1 MNKLQDVSVII
12 PALNPDKKL
21 LELLEKLEEQG
32 FKPPLIVNDGSSPEC
47 EAYFKT
53 AEETYHCTVLKHE
66 ENKGKGRALKTAF
79 SYLLK
84 EKECSYAVTI
94 DADGQH
100 EPEDVLRCV
109 LAAKEPEHR
118 GSIIFGC
125 RNFDE
130 PHVPGKSRLG
140 NKSMCM
146 LMRFT
151 CGMKLS
157 DTQTGL
163 RVFPKEYF
171 SRLLETQG
179 ERFEYETNMLI
190 DIQREKIPYD
200 EVKIKTVYIEENKS
214 SHFRPLADSLIIIRP
229 FFKFLISSCGSSI
242 VDLAAFSL
250 LFWLMRNVPQREAI
264 WIATVAARILSACCN
279 YALNRHQ
286 VFGQGSRKSPVK
298 YLILCVVQ
306 MCMSAAL
313 VAAIYGMAGSGAT
326 LIKIV
331 VDVCLFFLSYQIQ
344 REWVFSE

>member
-12 PALNPDKKL
+12 PALNPDEKL
-21 LELLEKLEEQG
+21 LELLGKLEEQG
-32 FKPPLIVNDGSSPEC
+32 FEPPLIVNDGSSPAC
-47 EAYFKT
+47 ETYFKT
-53 AEETYHCTVLKHE
+53 AEEKYHCTVLKHE

-84 EKECSYAVTI
+84 EKECNYAVTI

-109 LAAKEPEHR
+109 LAAKEPENR
-118 GSIIFGC
+118 GRIIFGC

-140 NKSMCM
+140 NKSMCL

-229 FFKFLISSCGSSI
+229 FFKFLMSSCGSSL

-250 LFWLMRNVPQREAI
+250 LFWLMRKMPQREAI
-264 WIATVAARILSACCN
+264 WIATVTARVLSACCN
-279 YALNRHQ
+279 YALNRHR

-313 VAAIYGMAGSGAT
+313 VAAIYGLVGSGAT

>member
-21 LELLEKLEEQG
+21 LELLEKLKEQG
-32 FKPPLIVNDGSSPEC
+32 FEPPLLVNDGSNQKC
-47 EAYFKT
+47 EQYFKT
-53 AEETYHCTVLKHE
+53 AEEKYHCTVLKHE
-66 ENKGKGRALKTAF
+66 NNKGKGRALKTAF
-79 SYLLK
+79 SYLL
-84 EKECSYAVTI
+84 EKTACGYAVTI

-100 EPEDVLRCV
+100 KPEDVLQCV
-109 LAAKEPEHR
+109 LEAKESENK
-118 GSIIFGC
+118 GKIIFGC

-130 PHVPGKSRLG
+130 AHVPKKSRWG

-146 LMRFT
+146 LMRFA
-151 CGMKLS
+151 CGMNLS

-171 SRLLETQG
+171 SRLLEIEG

-190 DIQREKIPYD
+190 AIQREKIPYD

-229 FFKFLISSCGSSI
+229 FFKFLISSCGSSL
-242 VDLAAFSL
+242 VDLGAFTL
-250 LFWLMRNVPQREAI
+250 LFWLMKNMPEREAI
-264 WIATVAARILSACCN
+264 WVATVVARIVSACCN
-279 YALNRHQ
+279 YMLNRHQ

-298 YLILCVVQ
+298 YMILCVLQ

-313 VAAIYGMAGSGAT
+313 VAAIYGMVGSGAT

-331 VDVCLFFLSYQIQ
+331 VDVCLFFLSYKVQ

>member
-12 PALNPDKKL
+12 PALNPDEKL
-21 LELLEKLEEQG
+21 LELLEKLNEQG
-32 FKPPLIVNDGSSPEC
+32 FEPPLLVNDGSGQEC
-47 EAYFKT
+47 DQYFKT
-53 AEETYHCTVLKHE
+53 AEEKYHCTVLKHE
-66 ENKGKGRALKTAF
+66 ENRGKGRALKTAF
-79 SYLLK
+79 SYLL
-84 EKECSYAVTI
+84 EKKACSYAVTI

-109 LAAKEPEHR
+109 LAAKEPENR
-118 GSIIFGC
+118 EKIIFGC
-125 RNFDE
+125 RNFNQ
-130 PHVPGKSRLG
+130 PHVPRKSWWG
-140 NKSMCM
+140 NKSMCI

-151 CGMKLS
+151 CGMNLS

-171 SRLLETQG
+171 ARLLEIEG

-229 FFKFLISSCGSSI
+229 FFKFLISSCGSSL
-242 VDLAAFSL
+242 VDLGAFTL
-250 LFWLMRNVPQREAI
+250 LFWLMKNIPEREAI
-264 WIATVAARILSACCN
+264 WFATVAARILSACCN
-279 YALNRHQ
+279 YMLNRHQ

-298 YLILCVVQ
+298 YMILCVLQ

-313 VAAIYGMAGSGAT
+313 VAAIYGMVGSGAT
-326 LIKIV
+326 LIKIM

-344 REWVFSE
+344 REWVFAE

>member
-32 FKPPLIVNDGSSPEC
+32 FNPPLIVNDGSSPEC
-47 EAYFKT
+47 ETYFRT
-53 AEETYHCTVLKHE
+53 AEETYHCKVLKHE

-313 VAAIYGMAGSGAT
+313 VAAIYGMTGSGAT

>member
-32 FKPPLIVNDGSSPEC
+32 FNPPLIVNDGSSPEC
-47 EAYFKT
+47 ETYFKI

>member
-1 MNKLQDVSVII
+1 MVVS
-12 PALNPDKKL
+12 
-21 LELLEKLEEQG
+21 
-32 FKPPLIVNDGSSPEC
+32 LIVNDGSSPEC
-47 EAYFKT
+47 ETYFKT
-53 AEETYHCTVLKHE
+53 AEETYHCKVLKHE

-171 SRLLETQG
+171 L
-179 ERFEYETNMLI
+179 
-190 DIQREKIPYD
+190 
-200 EVKIKTVYIEENKS
+200 
-214 SHFRPLADSLIIIRP
+214 SLIHISEPTRP
-229 FFKFLISSCGSSI
+229 
-242 VDLAAFSL
+242 
-250 LFWLMRNVPQREAI
+250 
-264 WIATVAARILSACCN
+264 
-279 YALNRHQ
+279 
-286 VFGQGSRKSPVK
+286 
-298 YLILCVVQ
+298 
-306 MCMSAAL
+306 
-313 VAAIYGMAGSGAT
+313 
-326 LIKIV
+326 
-331 VDVCLFFLSYQIQ
+331 
-344 REWVFSE
+344 

>member
-47 EAYFKT
+47 ETYFKT

-84 EKECSYAVTI
+84 EQECSYAVTI

-140 NKSMCM
+140 NKSMCL

-229 FFKFLISSCGSSI
+229 FFKFLISSCGSSL

-250 LFWLMRNVPQREAI
+250 LFWLMRKMPQREAI
-264 WIATVAARILSACCN
+264 WIATVAARVLSACCN
-279 YALNRHQ
+279 YALNRHR

-313 VAAIYGMAGSGAT
+313 VAAIYGLVGSGAT